1 MSATKGFTMYKF
13 VGYTVT
19 PTEAPGE
26 FLTVFDDGSYTRWVP
41 AEAREELEAWG
52 LI

>member
-1 MSATKGFTMYKF
+1 MFKF
-13 VGYTVT
+13 DGYTVT
-19 PTEAPGE
+19 PTAEPGE
-26 FLTVFDDGSYTRWVP
+26 FITQFADGSYTRWVP